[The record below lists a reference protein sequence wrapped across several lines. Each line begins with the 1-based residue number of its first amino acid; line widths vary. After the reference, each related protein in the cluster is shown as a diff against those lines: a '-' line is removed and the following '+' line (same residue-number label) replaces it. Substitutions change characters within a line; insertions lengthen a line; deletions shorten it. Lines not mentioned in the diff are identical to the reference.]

1 MDAPSTSL
9 PRQRRKPEDRRDEPD
24 VQPCPGCGQQ
34 MPALKGARLS
44 ICSVCGYKE
53 SCCY

>member
-1 MDAPSTSL
+1 MNAPVQKQPPPASAEG
-9 PRQRRKPEDRRDEPD
+9 KDEE
-24 VQPCPGCGQQ
+24 QPCPGCGHP

-44 ICSVCGYKE
+44 ICRVCGYKE